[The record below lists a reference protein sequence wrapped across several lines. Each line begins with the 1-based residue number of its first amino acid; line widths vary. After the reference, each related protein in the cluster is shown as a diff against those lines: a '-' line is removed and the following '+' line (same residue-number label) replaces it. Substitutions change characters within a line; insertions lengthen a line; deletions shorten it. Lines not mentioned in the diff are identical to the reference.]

1 MSIIVLSCCWILIG
15 GCLVFADYT
24 LGIKSGDWIEY
35 DVTFSVAG
43 QSLSGSVKVTVENVQ
58 GMQINGT
65 IEFNVQGYSIT
76 PPQPF
81 SIDVGAGTGTYS
93 QFIIPANLTV
103 GDYVPAENAY
113 VQDIVAKDGRKALV
127 ISASI
132 PFEGVSGQVYYDQAT
147 GVLLEGSTQISGTE
161 YSIAFAGT
169 SLWSGG
175 FMFDWWILMI
185 IIAAVVVA
193 ALAALI
199 LLRRNPSARQPFS
212 NAPLAFGSCSASS
225 LISEQ

>member
-1 MSIIVLSCCWILIG
+1 VSIFVLSCCWILIG
-15 GCLVFADYT
+15 SCLVFADYT
-24 LGIKSGDWIEY
+24 LGVKSGDWIDY

-76 PPQPF
+76 QPQPF
-81 SIDVGAGTGTYS
+81 SIDVGAGTGTYT

-113 VQDIVAKDGRKALV
+113 VQDIVTRDGRKALV
-127 ISASI
+127 INASI

-147 GVLLEGSTQISGTE
+147 GVLLEGSTPISGTE

-169 SLWSGG
+169 SLWSEG
-175 FMFDWWILMI
+175 FVFDWWILMI
-185 IIAAVVVA
+185 IIVVVVIA

-199 LLRRNPSARQPFS
+199 LLRRNSSAGQPSS
-212 NAPLAFGSCSASS
+212 NVPLAFSSSSASS